1 MKTSIKPTSLALI
14 FVFALSSCN
23 KEDNPSPNQAISN
36 DESAD
41 EVAGFISS
49 DVSTTSSDLDFLIKD
64 AQNGRLAT
72 NGRTEAC
79 GVSYDTIINRSFS
92 GTYLTFNYTL
102 QYGYNL
108 SCTNVGVPSTLTYT
122 VNSSGSRS
130 GNRLTSQ
137 GTSVGALSAAGFEV
151 SKSSYSVNGTF
162 NRTHAV
168 TQKNGAQKTFNSQLE
183 TTLSNLSV
191 NKSTKVIQ
199 GGTASITASGTSSS
213 GGSYTYTALVVFNG
227 DGTADVTI
235 NSSAYQVNTKT
246 GQVTKK

>member
-1 MKTSIKPTSLALI
+1 MKTSIKTTSLALI

-23 KEDNPSPNQAISN
+23 KDDNPSPNQVISN

-64 AQNGRLAT
+64 AQKGRLAT

-92 GTYLTFNYTL
+92 GTYLTFNDTL
-102 QYGYNL
+102 QYGYSV

-122 VNSSGSRS
+122 VNARGSRS

-235 NSSAYQVNTKT
+235 NSSAYLVNTKT